1 MIVQLEDMQ
10 VPGADGELRA
20 PPKPPLAFRV
30 GVVGHRPDRLG
41 EADLGQLG
49 RVIGGI
55 LEQTQ
60 KAVKAFAGEH
70 ADLFAS
76 GDPIL
81 RAISPLAEGTDR
93 IFAEQ
98 ALALGW
104 ELCCVMPF
112 AQDEYENDFQP
123 AVALEDDSLQRF
135 RDLRSRARVCFQL
148 DGSRAEEAAAYGA
161 GGRVV
166 LNQSDLLIVVWDG
179 QRQDK
184 RGGTEETMD
193 EARRKGVPVLWIEAK
208 APHEWQWMGMDPEPG
223 SIREMVQGALA
234 LPAAA
239 EPPDSRRAPRDDPR
253 QGLDGFYKARMPGWC
268 VAVPW
273 KAFRDI
279 VGDSRWPRLTCR
291 VPPFEE
297 SVCDEWP
304 RDRANPV
311 AALVDTLRPYYAW
324 TDKLAVLNSDLYRSA
339 FLTVYLGAAL
349 AVAMA
354 LAPMLWAREG
364 QIPLERLSA
373 PLELGAILGV
383 LLIVLLGRWRRWHE
397 RWLDYRLAAELV
409 RHLRVVAPVGGAR
422 PFAQLPAHH
431 GTYGSPAAT
440 WMDWY
445 VRAVARSAGLPDAPV
460 DRAYLAASLAHLH
473 DLIEG
478 QAGFHRNSARRSH
491 IIERRL
497 MAGVVVALSLT
508 LVACLLHLA
517 GVLSGPMV
525 FLCGALPA
533 LGAALAGINNQGE
546 FRRIAKRSGAMEER
560 LNEMLEQVDRLRE
573 RIEDAPAGEA
583 FANRVRTLAQDS
595 AQILVNEV
603 LDWRVVFLDRPLEA
617 AP

>member
-1 MIVQLEDMQ
+1 MEQI
-10 VPGADGELRA
+10 ADVNMGQPPDELTS

-30 GVVGHRPDRLG
+30 GVVGHRPNRLG

-135 RDLRSRARVCFQL
+135 RDLRARARVCFQL

-208 APHEWQWMGMDPEPG
+208 APHTWRWMGMDPEPADISELVRTSLAVPTPSG
-223 SIREMVQGALA
+223 GASESGREPIRGLLKFYTEGM
-234 LPAAA
+234 
-239 EPPDSRRAPRDDPR
+239 PR
-253 QGLDGFYKARMPGWC
+253 WC
-268 VAVPW
+268 IAVPW
-273 KAFRDI
+273 KAFRDV

-297 SVCDEWP
+297 SVCEEWP
-304 RDRANPV
+304 RDRSNPV

-422 PFAQLPAHH
+422 PFAQVPAHH
-431 GTYGSPAAT
+431 GTYGSPTAT

-573 RIEDAPAGEA
+573 RIADAPAGEA
-583 FANRVRTLAQDS
+583 FANRVRILAQDS